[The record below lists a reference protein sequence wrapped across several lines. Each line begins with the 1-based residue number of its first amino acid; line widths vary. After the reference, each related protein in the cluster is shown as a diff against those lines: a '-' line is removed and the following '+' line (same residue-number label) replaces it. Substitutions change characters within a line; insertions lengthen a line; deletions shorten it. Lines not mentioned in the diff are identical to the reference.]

1 MPVDGILVNS
11 GNLQKPYE
19 LEIRVTIVFSLIDI
33 SAKFEITTFWGLS
46 NDTILKW
53 VMRTIFL
60 LKCLY
65 LCAMI
70 LWLFYLFVIYVNKKV
85 IK

>member
-1 MPVDGILVNS
+1 MPVDGIHANS

-46 NDTILKW
+46 NNTILQW
-53 VMRTIFL
+53 IMRTIFFIEML
-60 LKCLY
+60 IFMCNDT
-65 LCAMI
+65 MVV
-70 LWLFYLFVIYVNKKV
+70 LFICYFCK
-85 IK
+85 